1 MILLDTH
8 VLVWGVEENHH
19 LGPSA
24 FAAIDRELSAASV
37 KVSAITPWE
46 IAMLVEK
53 GRLLLRR
60 ELSDWMSA
68 VQALEGVE
76 IVALTPDIAVESVR
90 LPGIFHADPA
100 DRIIVA
106 TARILDAILTA
117 ADRTILAYSEAGHV
131 RALDARQQKK
141 PISP

>member
-8 VLVWGVEENHH
+8 VLVWGVEENDY
-19 LGPSA
+19 LGPYA
-24 FAAIDRELSAASV
+24 LAAIDRELNVASA
-37 KVSAITPWE
+37 KISAIGPWE

-68 VQALEGVE
+68 VQALEGLE

-90 LPGIFHADPA
+90 LPGSFHADPA

-106 TARILDAILTA
+106 TARVLDAILIT

-131 RALDARQQKK
+131 GAIDARQ
-141 PISP
+141 

>member
-8 VLVWGVEENHH
+8 VLVWGVEENNH
-19 LGPSA
+19 LGPYA
-24 FAAIDRELSAASV
+24 LAAIDRELNVASV
-37 KVSAITPWE
+37 KISAITPWE
-46 IAMLVEK
+46 IAMLVER

-68 VQALEGVE
+68 VQALEGLE

-90 LPGIFHADPA
+90 LPGSFHADPA

-106 TARILDAILTA
+106 TARILDAILIT
-117 ADRTILAYSEAGHV
+117 ADRAILAYSKAGHA
-131 RALDARQQKK
+131 RAIDARQ
-141 PISP
+141 